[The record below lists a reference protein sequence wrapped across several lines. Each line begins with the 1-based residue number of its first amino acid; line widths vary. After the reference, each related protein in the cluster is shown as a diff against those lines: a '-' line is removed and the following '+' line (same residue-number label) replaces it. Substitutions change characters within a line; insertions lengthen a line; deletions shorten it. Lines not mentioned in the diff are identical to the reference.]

1 MNKKLNVVVIG
12 LGNFGYHAAREIARL
27 GHSVIAVD
35 QNFDKV
41 QSIGK
46 DVTKAVEADITRK
59 EVLASIGLGDADL
72 AVVSLGKHI
81 DLSALATLYLKELG
95 LREIWVKVVS
105 EDHAQLMRL
114 IGATDTIYPERDM
127 AERVARRINYPN
139 IVDRLS
145 LAADLGILEVSITPE
160 LEGKSLVD
168 LDLRRRFD
176 VNVVAV
182 RGAKETGGRIN
193 PDPARPLQAGEELF
207 ILGTIDN
214 LQRLQRELP
223 FTGKRK

>member
-1 MNKKLNVVVIG
+1 MSKRLNVVVIG
-12 LGNFGYHAAREIARL
+12 LGNFGFHLAREIAKL
-27 GHSVIAVD
+27 GHRVIAVD
-35 QNFDKV
+35 QNIDKV

-59 EVLASIGLGDADL
+59 DVIASIGLGDADL

-95 LREIWVKVVS
+95 LRDIWVKVVS

-145 LAADLGILEVSITPE
+145 LSADLGILEVYLTEE
-160 LEGKSLVD
+160 LEGKTLVD

-176 VNVVAV
+176 VNVIAV
-182 RGAKETGGRIN
+182 RGAKDPGGRIN
-193 PDPARPLQAGEELF
+193 PDPTRPLAAGEELF

-214 LQRLQRELP
+214 LQRLQKELP
-223 FTGKRK
+223 MSGKRK